1 MSLIPSEY
9 QIPTGDYSTVPSQPT
24 ENISDE
30 INSIYDQTNVIDYS
44 FYREQKIELKNSV
57 HSERVSEINNNV
69 LKLRQQYLD
78 SNFFTT
84 SQGSA
89 IRALA
94 KRLVNINTIHKLH
107 PLTEEDLIKKESRE
121 VGVGIFG
128 ELLPNE
134 HREFFMD
141 HEGHW
146 FFYKEITNSSGALQ
160 SVTLHY
166 EILPTGILCINSESG
181 IKGEFLEGEHLNNF
195 MIATETYHA
204 LVQNNIYKHTHTGKK
219 AA

>member
-1 MSLIPSEY
+1 
-9 QIPTGDYSTVPSQPT
+9 
-24 ENISDE
+24 
-30 INSIYDQTNVIDYS
+30 
-44 FYREQKIELKNSV
+44 
-57 HSERVSEINNNV
+57 
-69 LKLRQQYLD
+69 
-78 SNFFTT
+78 
-84 SQGSA
+84 
-89 IRALA
+89 
-94 KRLVNINTIHKLH
+94 
-107 PLTEEDLIKKESRE
+107 LIKKESRE

-128 ELLPNE
+128 ELLPGE

-146 FFYKEITNSSGALQ
+146 FFYKEIANTNNVSQ

-166 EILPTGILCINSESG
+166 EILPAGILCINSQSG

-204 LVQNNIYKHTHTGKK
+204 LVQNNIYKNVNTGKK

>member
-9 QIPTGDYSTVPSQPT
+9 QIPAGEHSANYSQTT

-30 INSIYDQTNVIDYS
+30 INSIYCKTDIIDYS
-44 FYREQKIELKNSV
+44 FYRERKPEQINSL
-57 HSERVSEINNNV
+57 HSERISEINNNI
-69 LKLRQQYLD
+69 LKYRENYLD
-78 SNFFTT
+78 SNFFAL

-94 KRLVNINTIHKLH
+94 KKIAGINTIHKLR
-107 PLTEEDLIKKESRE
+107 PLTEDDLIKKESRE
-121 VGVGIFG
+121 VGVSIFG

-141 HEGHW
+141 SEGHW
-146 FFYKEITNSSGALQ
+146 FFYKEIKNSNGMSQ

-166 EILPTGILCINSESG
+166 EILPVGILCINSELG
-181 IKGEFLEGEHLNNF
+181 IKGDFLEGQHLENF
-195 MIATETYHA
+195 MVAAQTYQA
-204 LVQNNIYKHTHTGKK
+204 LVVNNIYKHTNTGKI